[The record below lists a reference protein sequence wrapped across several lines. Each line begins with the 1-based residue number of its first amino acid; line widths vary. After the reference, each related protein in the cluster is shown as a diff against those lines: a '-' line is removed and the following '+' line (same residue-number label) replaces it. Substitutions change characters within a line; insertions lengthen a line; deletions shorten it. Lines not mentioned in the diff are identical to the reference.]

1 MTQTVAVIDY
11 GMGNLHSVASA
22 LHKVADASGH
32 PVRVLVTNQPDEIL
46 NADRVILPGVGAIRD
61 CVGEIKHLGLDFL
74 VKQYAQSG
82 RPLLG
87 ICVGLQA
94 LMQHSEENGGVD
106 CLGLFPGE
114 VTFFGKQHKDANGN
128 KLKVPHMG
136 WNTIHHNDHPLWDGI
151 DQDSHFYFVHSYC
164 VQCPEPSLV
173 MASAD
178 YGIGFH
184 AALGKDN
191 VFAVQF
197 HPEKSGDNGLR
208 LLQNFLAWQP

>member
-22 LHKVADASGH
+22 LQKVGTDIK
-32 PVRVLVTNQPDEIL
+32 VLVTDNPDEIL
-46 NADRVILPGVGAIRD
+46 KADRVILPGVGAIRD
-61 CVGEIKHLGLDFL
+61 CVGEIKRLGLDLL
-74 VKQYAQSG
+74 VRQLSESNT
-82 RPLLG
+82 PLLG

-94 LMQHSEENGGVD
+94 LMQSSEENGGVE

-114 VTFFGKQHKDANGN
+114 VKFFGKQHKDSNGN

-136 WNTIHHNDHPLWDGI
+136 WNTVQHNEHPLWNGI
-151 DQDSHFYFVHSYC
+151 AQDSHFYFVHSYC
-164 VQCPEPSLV
+164 VQCPDENLV

-178 YGIGFH
+178 YGLHFH

-197 HPEKSGDNGLR
+197 HPEKSGDNGLK
-208 LLQNFLAWQP
+208 LLQNFLSWQP